1 MDAKLK
7 YKEHMARA
15 ASKGLEA
22 VMELKRLRGL
32 SPATARQLFAATVA
46 PVVDYAS
53 NVWMHEFKYRAA
65 SPINRVQR
73 IGAQAIIGTFLTVA
87 TSVAEAE
94 AHIATAQNR
103 FWRRAIKLWTDM
115 HTLPETNPLRNAT
128 SRMRKFRRFHHSP
141 FHQVADVLKD
151 VSMEC
156 LETINPFTLAPWER
170 RAQMITD
177 EAATKLTHTDAAVHI
192 AVSSSARNGVVGVG
206 GAIEIQVS
214 SQSNPTVETFS
225 STLGIR
231 TEQNPYSGELTAMA
245 IALSRLP
252 RLRYRNIVLL
262 TRCKSAALV
271 IRQPRQ
277 QSGQEQVRRTYESIR
292 ALRREGNT
300 MRVGWLPSSKESE
313 LLTLAKE
320 KAKAATQQGASPQAQ
335 LTKMK
340 STTLRI
346 ARSIRNTT
354 RCLPENVGK
363 HTKRV
368 DTALP
373 GKHTR
378 LLYDRLSW
386 KEASVLA
393 QLRTGM
399 ARLNGYLYRIAA
411 AESDQCECGQARE
424 TVDHFLFRCTKWIA
438 HRSEMLHCTDTH
450 RGNISFYLG
459 GKSPSDDKNWKPN
472 IEAVRA
478 TIRFAISTGRLD
490 ASPPQ
495 EETS

>member
-1 MDAKLK
+1 
-7 YKEHMARA
+7 
-15 ASKGLEA
+15 
-22 VMELKRLRGL
+22 
-32 SPATARQLFAATVA
+32 
-46 PVVDYAS
+46 
-53 NVWMHEFKYRAA
+53 
-65 SPINRVQR
+65 
-73 IGAQAIIGTFLTVA
+73 
-87 TSVAEAE
+87 
-94 AHIATAQNR
+94 
-103 FWRRAIKLWTDM
+103 
-115 HTLPETNPLRNAT
+115 
-128 SRMRKFRRFHHSP
+128 
-141 FHQVADVLKD
+141 
-151 VSMEC
+151 
-156 LETINPFTLAPWER
+156 
-170 RAQMITD
+170 
-177 EAATKLTHTDAAVHI
+177 
-192 AVSSSARNGVVGVG
+192 
-206 GAIEIQVS
+206 
-214 SQSNPTVETFS
+214 
-225 STLGIR
+225 
-231 TEQNPYSGELTAMA
+231 
-245 IALSRLP
+245 
-252 RLRYRNIVLL
+252 
-262 TRCKSAALV
+262 
-271 IRQPRQ
+271 
-277 QSGQEQVRRTYESIR
+277 
-292 ALRREGNT
+292 

-354 RCLPENVGK
+354 RYLPENVGK

-438 HRSEMLHCTDTH
+438 HRSEMLQCTDTH

-490 ASPPQ
+490 AS
-495 EETS
+495 

>member
-1 MDAKLK
+1 M
-7 YKEHMARA
+7 
-15 ASKGLEA
+15 
-22 VMELKRLRGL
+22 V
-32 SPATARQLFAATVA
+32 
-46 PVVDYAS
+46 
-53 NVWMHEFKYRAA
+53 
-65 SPINRVQR
+65 
-73 IGAQAIIGTFLTVA
+73 
-87 TSVAEAE
+87 
-94 AHIATAQNR
+94 
-103 FWRRAIKLWTDM
+103 
-115 HTLPETNPLRNAT
+115 
-128 SRMRKFRRFHHSP
+128 
-141 FHQVADVLKD
+141 
-151 VSMEC
+151 
-156 LETINPFTLAPWER
+156 
-170 RAQMITD
+170 
-177 EAATKLTHTDAAVHI
+177 
-192 AVSSSARNGVVGVG
+192 
-206 GAIEIQVS
+206 
-214 SQSNPTVETFS
+214 
-225 STLGIR
+225 
-231 TEQNPYSGELTAMA
+231 

-292 ALRREGNT
+292 ALRQEGNT

-320 KAKAATQQGASPQAQ
+320 KAKAATQKGASPQAQ

-438 HRSEMLHCTDTH
+438 HRSEMLQCTDTH

-490 ASPPQ
+490 ASQPR

>member
-1 MDAKLK
+1 
-7 YKEHMARA
+7 
-15 ASKGLEA
+15 
-22 VMELKRLRGL
+22 
-32 SPATARQLFAATVA
+32 
-46 PVVDYAS
+46 
-53 NVWMHEFKYRAA
+53 
-65 SPINRVQR
+65 
-73 IGAQAIIGTFLTVA
+73 
-87 TSVAEAE
+87 
-94 AHIATAQNR
+94 
-103 FWRRAIKLWTDM
+103 
-115 HTLPETNPLRNAT
+115 
-128 SRMRKFRRFHHSP
+128 
-141 FHQVADVLKD
+141 
-151 VSMEC
+151 
-156 LETINPFTLAPWER
+156 
-170 RAQMITD
+170 
-177 EAATKLTHTDAAVHI
+177 
-192 AVSSSARNGVVGVG
+192 
-206 GAIEIQVS
+206 
-214 SQSNPTVETFS
+214 
-225 STLGIR
+225 
-231 TEQNPYSGELTAMA
+231 
-245 IALSRLP
+245 
-252 RLRYRNIVLL
+252 
-262 TRCKSAALV
+262 
-271 IRQPRQ
+271 
-277 QSGQEQVRRTYESIR
+277 
-292 ALRREGNT
+292 
-300 MRVGWLPSSKESE
+300 MRVGWLPSGKESE

-346 ARSIRNTT
+346 ARSIRNTI
-354 RCLPENVGK
+354 RFLPENVGK

-438 HRSEMLHCTDTH
+438 HRSEMLQCTDTH

-490 ASPPQ
+490 ASQPR

>member
-1 MDAKLK
+1 
-7 YKEHMARA
+7 
-15 ASKGLEA
+15 
-22 VMELKRLRGL
+22 
-32 SPATARQLFAATVA
+32 
-46 PVVDYAS
+46 
-53 NVWMHEFKYRAA
+53 
-65 SPINRVQR
+65 
-73 IGAQAIIGTFLTVA
+73 
-87 TSVAEAE
+87 
-94 AHIATAQNR
+94 
-103 FWRRAIKLWTDM
+103 
-115 HTLPETNPLRNAT
+115 
-128 SRMRKFRRFHHSP
+128 
-141 FHQVADVLKD
+141 
-151 VSMEC
+151 
-156 LETINPFTLAPWER
+156 
-170 RAQMITD
+170 
-177 EAATKLTHTDAAVHI
+177 
-192 AVSSSARNGVVGVG
+192 
-206 GAIEIQVS
+206 
-214 SQSNPTVETFS
+214 
-225 STLGIR
+225 
-231 TEQNPYSGELTAMA
+231 
-245 IALSRLP
+245 
-252 RLRYRNIVLL
+252 
-262 TRCKSAALV
+262 
-271 IRQPRQ
+271 
-277 QSGQEQVRRTYESIR
+277 
-292 ALRREGNT
+292 

-346 ARSIRNTT
+346 ARSIQNTT

-368 DTALP
+368 DAALP

-438 HRSEMLHCTDTH
+438 HRSEMLQCTDTH

-490 ASPPQ
+490 ASQPR